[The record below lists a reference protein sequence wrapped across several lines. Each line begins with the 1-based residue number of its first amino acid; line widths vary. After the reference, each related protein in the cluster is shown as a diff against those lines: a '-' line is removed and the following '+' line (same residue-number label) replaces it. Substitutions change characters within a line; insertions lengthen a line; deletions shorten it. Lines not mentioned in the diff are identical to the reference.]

1 MHTVD
6 VVGVCL
12 VVLIVIALV
21 AIVARQ
27 RYMLNVGGAVPLAV
41 RRGESRWIYGIAR
54 YSGGELRWYR
64 AIGVGTR
71 PTRVLRRSQLRLVGH
86 RSPTV
91 VELRSVPPAAVIVE
105 CTDGG
110 SQTLL
115 ALGESA
121 YTGFVSWLESSAP
134 ASS

>member
-1 MHTVD
+1 MPTVD
-6 VVGVCL
+6 LVAVCL
-12 VVLIVIALV
+12 VVLIVCALV
-21 AIVARQ
+21 GIVARQ

-41 RRGESRWIYGIAR
+41 RRGENRWIYGIAR

-64 AIGVGTR
+64 SIGIGTR
-71 PTRVLRRSQLRLVGH
+71 PTRVLRRAQLQLISH

-91 VELRSVPPAAVIVE
+91 EELRSVPVAAVIVE

-110 SQTLL
+110 VQTLL

-121 YTGFVSWLESSAP
+121 FTGFVSWLESSAP
-134 ASS
+134 LS